1 MLPRRSIVRS
11 SALLG
16 LGVAAAGI
24 GTGRATTDNG
34 VRRVRSSYPMAETIA
49 RVKQDIAAK
58 GITFFAE
65 IDQATLAGKA
75 GIALHPSTLLI
86 FGNPGLG
93 SHFITAD
100 AAAGLDWPVR
110 LLVYRN
116 DKGEVWMAWT
126 DFQWIA
132 GRHGI
137 TSRDKE
143 FAMATAV
150 VTSITSAAVKAS

>member
-1 MLPRRSIVRS
+1 MIDRRNLV
-11 SALLG
+11 SATTLLG
-16 LGVAAAGI
+16 LAAAA
-24 GTGRATTDNG
+24 TGSNRASASADNG
-34 VRRVRSSYPMAETIA
+34 VRRVRSSHSMTGTIA
-49 RVKQDIAAK
+49 LLKQDIAAK

-65 IDQATLAGKA
+65 IDQSALASKA
-75 GIALHPSTLLI
+75 GIKLLPSTLLI

-110 LLVYRN
+110 LLVFED
-116 DKGEVWMAWT
+116 DKGQVSMAWS

-132 GRHGI
+132 RRHGI
-137 TSRDKE
+137 TSRDAE

-150 VTSITSAAVKAS
+150 VTSITSSAIRAS